1 MLVFKI
7 LGDGS
12 KYRFKNVS
20 PTASYK
26 ALDSYNITAPISL
39 EEVRYLKSKDTLIEK
54 RLVACVQI
62 SGLITS
68 TYWWQGLIE
77 VAQEWAVRQ
86 RCDKICMM

>member
-1 MLVFKI
+1 MSSFIQVSTTINTQEGAKKI
-7 LGDGS
+7 
-12 KYRFKNVS
+12 
-20 PTASYK
+20 A
-26 ALDSYNITAPISL
+26 
-39 EEVRYLKSKDTLIEK
+39 DTLIEK

-86 RCDKICMM
+86 RCD